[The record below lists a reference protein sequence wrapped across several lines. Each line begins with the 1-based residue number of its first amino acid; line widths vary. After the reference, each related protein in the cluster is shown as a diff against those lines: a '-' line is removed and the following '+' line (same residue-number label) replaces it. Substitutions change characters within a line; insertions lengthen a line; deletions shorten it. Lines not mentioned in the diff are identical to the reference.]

1 MKPSDLY
8 FSQDFKKKK
17 RYERPDSF
25 HLLFTQSETLN
36 SDRCFRLPLTATIL
50 VVL

>member
-1 MKPSDLY
+1 MKLSDLY
-8 FSQDFKKKK
+8 FSQDLKKK
-17 RYERPDSF
+17 RYEHPDSF

-36 SDRCFRLPLTATIL
+36 SDRCFRLPLTARIL

>member
-1 MKPSDLY
+1 MKLSDLY
-8 FSQDFKKKK
+8 FNQEK

-36 SDRCFRLPLTATIL
+36 SDRCFRRPLTARIL